1 MRALLRRP
9 RSLIAVALA
18 AVLLGGT
25 TALAAVASEAMTAH
39 VTTAHPTVDQQLEI
53 AGQVTGASSYPVT
66 VTATRDDSTASGTP
80 VGMPVMTDSQ
90 GNFTIDD
97 NPPARGQVTYHLSGD
112 AGGATADVQTQ
123 VAGKTA
129 DLSITAKPSTA
140 DSGSAVHVLAH
151 LGSPTTD
158 RTVTLYARPYQGSRQ
173 QFDSGP
179 VDANGDRAADHPVQ
193 RRTTFIA
200 TFGGDST
207 YAPAS
212 AVVTVAVRAVVD
224 AHLQGGYG
232 TNGGY
237 RLYRRNADVNVFIHL
252 QPEYKGACIVMR
264 AQRKSGGS
272 WRSASASNCGADMV
286 STNAAGEVI
295 AQMQSPHIA
304 GVPYRIRAEYPG
316 GNGATAR
323 NGAWLYLRFQ
333 G

>member
-1 MRALLRRP
+1 MRTMPRHR
-9 RSLIAVALA
+9 RSLIAAGLA
-18 AVLLGGT
+18 TVLLGGT
-25 TALAAVASEAMTAH
+25 TALAAAASEAMTAH
-39 VTTAHPTVDQQLEI
+39 VTTAHPTVGQQLEI

-66 VTATRDDSTASGTP
+66 VTATRDDSTATAAP

-97 NPPARGQVTYHLSGD
+97 TPPARGQVTYHLSAD
-112 AGGATADVQTQ
+112 AGGAATDVQTQ
-123 VAGKTA
+123 VAGKAT
-129 DLSITAKPSTA
+129 DLSIAAKPTAA
-140 DSGSAVHVLAH
+140 DSGSTVHVTAH

-158 RTVTLYARPYQGSRQ
+158 RTVTLYARPYQQSRQ

-179 VDANGDRAADHPVQ
+179 VDANGDRAADYTVA

-200 TFGGDST
+200 SFAGDSA

-232 TNGGY
+232 TKAGY
-237 RLYRRNADVNVFIHL
+237 RLYHRNADVNVPIHL
-252 QPEYKGACIVMR
+252 LPEYKGACIVMH

-272 WRSASASNCGADMV
+272 WHNASASNCGPNAV
-286 STNAAGEVI
+286 RTNAAGEVI
-295 AQMQSPHIA
+295 AQMQPPHIV
-304 GVPYRIRAEYPG
+304 GVPYRLRAEYPG

-323 NGAWLYLRFQ
+323 NGAWLYLEFR
-333 G
+333 